1 MTKPPYLDALDFTDD
16 IQSDVFAPVYTEPDS
31 ILEREQLRH
40 VLELLFKEAKD
51 WTCRT
56 KGYQSVIN
64 DRSVEMLKMRYGIDT
79 GEPATLYMIG
89 RDYDVTGN
97 RVRQVVVKAIRNLR
111 HQRKN
116 NYISDLY
123 DYITEVKL

>member
-1 MTKPPYLDALDFTDD
+1 MAKPYLDALDFTDD
-16 IQSDVFAPVYTEPDS
+16 IEPYVLAPVYTEPDV

-40 VLELLFKEAKD
+40 VLELLFEEAKD

-64 DRSVEMLKMRYGIDT
+64 DRSIEMLKRRYGVDT
-79 GEPATLYMIG
+79 GEPATLDMIG

-97 RVRQVVVKAIRNLR
+97 RVRQVVAKAIRNLR

-123 DYITEVKL
+123 DYITEE